1 MEAVRLLLWAGVGL
15 WIGIPLALF
24 VGSTV
29 PVSLRSRS
37 VGRSA
42 AIALIGY
49 VALLLVDARAFR
61 GAELVL
67 FYFLLLLALLLLSG
81 SEWWLVR
88 ADAATV
94 QERIAT
100 GCAGLF
106 LTCEPL
112 SGIGVRLTARGVES
126 RLRLVPLGK
135 RLTGVTLPRPGGKGK
150 VALLVNWLTKQY
162 PGSLPRLR
170 IRLK

>member
-1 MEAVRLLLWAGVGL
+1 MEVVRLLLWGAVGL
-15 WIGIPLALF
+15 WAMIPLALF
-24 VGSTV
+24 LGSTA
-29 PVSLRSRS
+29 PVSLRSRA
-37 VGRSA
+37 VGRGA
-42 AIALIGY
+42 AIALVGY
-49 VALLLVDARAFR
+49 VALLVVDARAFR
-61 GAELVL
+61 GAELIL
-67 FYFLLLLALLLLSG
+67 FYLLLLLALLLLPG

-94 QERIAT
+94 QERIAA

-112 SGIGVRLTARGVES
+112 PGVGVRLIARGVES